1 MKRRRTA
8 LASWPGKWVPCSPLQ
23 ETHKWNKVRDRK
35 GKRILD
41 KENREGEAMK
51 KVILGIVGILVL
63 LIVIFLFQSAPIDPA
78 AYAPPQAPE
87 LTGVLAPNNLLQKAE
102 LLARGKINGPEEVAV
117 DSQGRVYGGTQDGKI
132 MRLPPDGKLEVFAE
146 TKGRPLGLQF
156 DKKENL
162 IVCDAYKGLL
172 SIDPR
177 GKVNVLATSAEGGPF
192 KFTDALDIS
201 SEGIIYFTDA
211 SSKYQQDEY
220 LYDLLECKPHGR
232 FMSYDP
238 ATGQVKVLLKNLYF
252 ANGVALS
259 PQEDFILV
267 NETYRYRI
275 VRYWL
280 KGPKAGA
287 QEIFIDNLPGF
298 PDNISSNRKGTFWL
312 ALFTVRNDT
321 VDKLHPSPF
330 LKAQMSKLPKA
341 LWPQAKPYGLV
352 LALDVQGKIIQS
364 LHDPTGNHLKEI
376 TSAREYGG
384 SLYLGSLH
392 NDRIGKFK
400 LPG

>member
-1 MKRRRTA
+1 
-8 LASWPGKWVPCSPLQ
+8 
-23 ETHKWNKVRDRK
+23 
-35 GKRILD
+35 
-41 KENREGEAMK
+41 MK

-63 LIVIFLFQSAPIDPA
+63 LILFFLFQSAPIDPA
-78 AYAPPQAPE
+78 AYTPLKGPE

-102 LLARGKINGPEEVAV
+102 LLAQGKINGPEEVAV

-132 MRLPPDGKLEVFAE
+132 MRLLADGKLEVFAE

-156 DKKENL
+156 DKNENL

-172 SIDPR
+172 SIDPQ
-177 GKVNVLATSAEGGPF
+177 GKIKILAASAEGGPF

-201 SEGIIYFTDA
+201 GEGIVYFTDA

-220 LYDLLECKPHGR
+220 LYDLLEAKPHGR

-238 ATGQVKVLLKNLYF
+238 ATGQVKVLLKSLYF

-259 PQEDFILV
+259 QQEDFVLV

-280 KGPKAGA
+280 KGPKAGTH
-287 QEIFIDNLPGF
+287 EVFIDNLPGF
-298 PDNISSNRKGTFWL
+298 PDNISSNRKGAFWL
-312 ALFTVRNDT
+312 ALFTVRNDA
-321 VDKLHPSPF
+321 VDKLHPYPF

-341 LWPQAKPYGLV
+341 FWPQAKPYGFV
-352 LALDVQGKIIQS
+352 LALDENGKIIQS
-364 LHDPTGNHLKEI
+364 LHEPTGKHLKEI
-376 TSAREYGG
+376 TSAREYGAF
-384 SLYLGSLH
+384 LYLGSLH
-392 NDRIGKFK
+392 NDRIGKFR